1 MTASRNKYVSVN
13 SDSSA
18 KNYTEIANIMT
29 ASGDKM
35 NHATVRNI
43 IIRGFSKVVTGVGK
57 DYGKIVT
64 KEKAEIIAKSPDF
77 QNALITILKGN
88 RNDS

>member
-1 MTASRNKYVSVN
+1 MTANRNKYVSVN

-18 KNYTEIANIMT
+18 KNYTEIAKIM
-29 ASGDKM
+29 SDNGDKM
-35 NHATVRNI
+35 NHVTVRNI
-43 IIRGFSKVVTGVGK
+43 IIRGFSKIVTGVGK

-77 QNALITILKGN
+77 QNALITILKGSK
-88 RNDS
+88 NDS